1 MIPRPQPVSA
11 TFLNA
16 AHTPADPDHPNDPD
30 HPGNLPG
37 GSPLETIVSTP
48 TDSLVRVEKG
58 HADPEEL
65 AALTALLLAR
75 AAAGGAGEAAHTAP
89 VRSTAGWR
97 RLERT
102 PGFRAPHSW
111 QG

>member
-1 MIPRPQPVSA
+1 MTSPTRTAQ
-11 TFLNA
+11 A
-16 AHTPADPDHPNDPD
+16 AH
-30 HPGNLPG
+30 L
-37 GSPLETIVSTP
+37 LETIVSTP

-58 HADPEEL
+58 HAAPEEV

-75 AAAGGAGEAAHTAP
+75 AAAGGSAAPAAP
-89 VRSTAGWR
+89 TPRSIAGWR